1 MERPKFKVGD
11 TIVPVL
17 PGRGVEWGIV
27 TKVDNKNYYL
37 KIMRGA
43 AIIPI
48 SSQEVY
54 KLKKK

>member
-1 MERPKFKVGD
+1 MEKPKFKVGD
-11 TIVPVL
+11 TIIPVL

-54 KLKKK
+54 KLKEK